1 MFDNLTEKLN
11 HTFKRLK
18 GHGKLSE
25 RNIQDA
31 LKELRITL
39 LEADVNFK
47 VVKGF
52 VEGVRQKALGQDVLK
67 SLTPA
72 QQFIK
77 IVKNELISLMGDRES
92 HLNLTGKSPHSIM
105 VVGLQGS

>member
-1 MFDNLTEKLN
+1 MWSDYVDNLTEKLN

-31 LKELRITL
+31 LKEVRITL

-52 VEGVRQKALGQDVLK
+52 VEGVRQKPWVRM
-67 SLTPA
+67 
-72 QQFIK
+72 F
-77 IVKNELISLMGDRES
+77 
-92 HLNLTGKSPHSIM
+92 
-105 VVGLQGS
+105 